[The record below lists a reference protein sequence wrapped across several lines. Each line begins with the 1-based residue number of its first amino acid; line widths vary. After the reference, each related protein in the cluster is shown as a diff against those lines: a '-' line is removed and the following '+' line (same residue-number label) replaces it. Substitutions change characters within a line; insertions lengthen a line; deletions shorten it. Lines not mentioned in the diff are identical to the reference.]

1 MDFTL
6 GRIVKLFTIFLFLG
20 GSMGVKA
27 QAHENGSAPY
37 VKYANEIIRSFTDE
51 MNKEYGVVCIGSGGG
66 MPYDVEEITVEFI
79 SYQKATIE
87 QARELE
93 VKATERLLKIINGH
107 EKIRPFLREYLFKAN
122 RAEVAISFR
131 NKDNDFYSDGSIA
144 RVTQIRNKIY
154 YRKYSLLTDQLQP
167 LAEEPY
173 EEALIKVRKSTQK

>member
-1 MDFTL
+1 MDFKMT
-6 GRIVKLFTIFLFLG
+6 RIVRLFVAFLLVVF
-20 GSMGVKA
+20 MGCNVNAENLEKEDYEVYVNQIVKEFA
-27 QAHENGSAPY
+27 Q
-37 VKYANEIIRSFTDE
+37 V
-51 MNKEYGVVCIGSGGG
+51 MKEDSGLRCIGGGG
-66 MPYDVEEITVEFI
+66 RMPYDVEEMSVEFI

-93 VKATERLLKIINGH
+93 VKATDRLLKIINGH
-107 EKIRPFLREYLFKAN
+107 EKIRPFLREYPFKAN

-154 YRKYSLLTDQLQP
+154 YRKYSLLTDQLQL